1 MDWSLREGNASVTH
15 VPTAIHSFKLIVITL
30 CPSLLTSVFVIFTY
44 LNVFPKTTGP
54 IVTKLDSNVTWLVL
68 GVVFHFHS
76 ILKFNMVART
86 SYALWLVK
94 TSNIFF
100 SEITWWNY
108 YFVQHFIIWTLTEL
122 VLISKIQDVRRHRT
136 IQKIIF

>member
-1 MDWSLREGNASVTH
+1 MGMDWSLREGNASVTH

-54 IVTKLDSNVTWLVL
+54 IVTKLDSNITWLVL

-86 SYALWLVK
+86 SYAL
-94 TSNIFF
+94 
-100 SEITWWNY
+100 
-108 YFVQHFIIWTLTEL
+108 
-122 VLISKIQDVRRHRT
+122 
-136 IQKIIF
+136 